1 MARRW
6 RSRSAIAPVAATLL
20 VLGVVCQLPGAFLP
34 TAPASA
40 RASRELV
47 EQHLDVS
54 QGATAAAM
62 AAWAAGS
69 APVLAVVEEEEDG
82 FDVRILAVLFL
93 PALAVAWALF
103 NVWRVALRQT
113 VRIGEGLSGS
123 SKLGLN
129 ADD

>member
-1 MARRW
+1 MR
-6 RSRSAIAPVAATLL
+6 RSRSAIAPAAAVLV
-20 VLGVVCQLPGAFLP
+20 VLGIVCQLPGAFLP
-34 TAPASA
+34 AAAGSA

-47 EQHLDVS
+47 EQQLDIS
-54 QGATAAAM
+54 QAAAAAATAA
-62 AAWAAGS
+62 WASAS
-69 APVLAVVEEEEDG
+69 APALAVVEEDDEG
-82 FDVRILAVLFL
+82 FDVRILAVLAL
-93 PALAVAWALF
+93 PAVAVAWALF

>member
-1 MARRW
+1 MG
-6 RSRSAIAPVAATLL
+6 RSRSAIAPTVTVLL
-20 VLGVVCQLPGAFLP
+20 VLGMVCQLPGAFLP
-34 TAPASA
+34 AAAGSA

-47 EQHLDVS
+47 EQQLDVS
-54 QGATAAAM
+54 RAAAAAAM
-62 AAWAAGS
+62 AVWVSAS
-69 APVLAVVEEEEDG
+69 APVLAVVEEDDEG
-82 FDVRILAVLFL
+82 FDVRILAVLAL
-93 PALAVAWALF
+93 PALAVSWALF